1 MKILVINSGSSSIK
15 FQLFNM
21 PKKEVLASGLV
32 EKIGLKNGEIHYNTP
47 EKSISISMEIP
58 DHAVGLR
65 EVVKLLMSSASGVIS
80 NVDEIEMVG
89 HRVVH
94 GGNEF
99 LNTVEINQ
107 DVMDRI
113 KSLFNLAPLHNPPNH
128 IGIKVAQ
135 DIFPNARQIAVFDT
149 SFHQT
154 LPEKAYTYAISLKY
168 RDEYNIRVYGFH
180 GISHHFVSQKA
191 MEYLHKPNAKL
202 IVIHL
207 GNGCS
212 MTAVKDGKSIDHS
225 LGYGPNQ
232 GLIMGTRSGDIDQA
246 VIYFLM
252 EKFNLSSQE
261 VSNLLTKE
269 SGMLG
274 LTGDSDLRGIEE
286 RAQNGDQVAQLA
298 LEMNTYRIKKYI
310 GAYAAALNGLD
321 AIVFTA
327 GIGENSSLVRK
338 MVCED
343 MEYMGIHLDEAQ
355 NDIRSKEIRDISTE
369 ESKTKVLVIPTN
381 EELQIA
387 KECYAFKQN

>member
-1 MKILVINSGSSSIK
+1 MKVLVINSGSSSIK
-15 FQLFNM
+15 FQLFKM
-21 PKKEVLASGLV
+21 PEQEVVASGLV
-32 EKIGLKNGEIHYNTP
+32 EKIGLKNGEIHYNTQK
-47 EKSISISMEIP
+47 KSVNIEMEIS

-65 EVVKLLMSSASGVIS
+65 EVVNLLMSSASGVIS
-80 NVDEIEMVG
+80 NVDEIEMIG

-94 GGNEF
+94 GGKEF

-107 DVMDRI
+107 DVIDRI

-128 IGIKVAQ
+128 VGIVVAQ

-154 LPEKAYTYAISLKY
+154 IPEKAHTFAIPLKF
-168 RDEYNIRVYGFH
+168 RDEHDIRMYGFH
-180 GISHHFVSQKA
+180 GISHHYVSQKA
-191 MEYLHKPNAKL
+191 IEYLHNPSAKL

-212 MTAVKDGKSIDHS
+212 MTAIKDGKSIDHS
-225 LGYGPNQ
+225 LGFGPNQ

-246 VIYFLM
+246 VIFYLM
-252 EKFNLSSQE
+252 EKFNMGAQE
-261 VSNLLTKE
+261 VSNLLTKQ

-286 RAQNGDQVAQLA
+286 RANIGDEIAQLA

-310 GAYAAALNGLD
+310 GTYAAVLNGLD

-327 GIGENSSLVRK
+327 GIGENSELIRAK
-338 MVCED
+338 VCKD
-343 MEYMGIHLDEAQ
+343 MSYFGIELDA
-355 NDIRSKEIRDISTE
+355 NKNSIRSKEIREISTE
-369 ESKTKVLVIPTN
+369 YSRTKVLVIPTN

-387 KECYAFKQN
+387 KECFAFQQK

>member
-1 MKILVINSGSSSIK
+1 MKVLVINSGSSSIK
-15 FQLFNM
+15 FQLFKM
-21 PKKEVLASGLV
+21 PEQEVVASGLV
-32 EKIGLKNGEIHYNTP
+32 EKIGLKNGEIHYNTQK
-47 EKSISISMEIP
+47 KSVNIEMEIS

-65 EVVKLLMSSASGVIS
+65 EVVNLLMSSASGVIS
-80 NVDEIEMVG
+80 NVDEIEMIG

-94 GGNEF
+94 GGKEF

-107 DVMDRI
+107 DVIDRI

-128 IGIKVAQ
+128 VGIVVAQ

-154 LPEKAYTYAISLKY
+154 IPEKAHTFAIPLKF
-168 RDEYNIRVYGFH
+168 RDEHDIRMYGFH
-180 GISHHFVSQKA
+180 GISHHYVSQKA
-191 MEYLHKPNAKL
+191 IEYLHNPSAKL

-212 MTAVKDGKSIDHS
+212 MTAIKDGKSIDHS
-225 LGYGPNQ
+225 LGFGPNQ

-246 VIYFLM
+246 VIFYLM
-252 EKFNLSSQE
+252 EKFNMGAQE
-261 VSNLLTKE
+261 VSNLLTKQ

-286 RAQNGDQVAQLA
+286 RANIGDEIAQLA

-310 GAYAAALNGLD
+310 GTYAAVLNGID

-327 GIGENSSLVRK
+327 GIGENSELIRAK
-338 MVCED
+338 VCED
-343 MEYMGIHLDEAQ
+343 MSYFGIELDA
-355 NDIRSKEIRDISTE
+355 NKNSIRSKEIREISTE
-369 ESKTKVLVIPTN
+369 YSRTKVLVIPTN

-387 KECYAFKQN
+387 KECFAFQQK

>member
-1 MKILVINSGSSSIK
+1 MKVLVINSGSSSIK
-15 FQLFNM
+15 FQLFKM
-21 PKKEVLASGLV
+21 PEKEVIASGLV
-32 EKIGLKNGEIHYNTP
+32 EKIGLKNGEIHYNTQK
-47 EKSISISMEIP
+47 KSVNIEMEIS

-65 EVVKLLMSSASGVIS
+65 EVVNLLMSSASGVIS
-80 NVDEIEMVG
+80 NVDEIEMIG

-94 GGNEF
+94 GGKEF

-107 DVMDRI
+107 DVIDRI

-128 IGIKVAQ
+128 VGIVVAQ

-154 LPEKAYTYAISLKY
+154 IPEKAHTFAIPLKF
-168 RDEYNIRVYGFH
+168 RDEHDIRMYGFH
-180 GISHHFVSQKA
+180 GISHHYVSQKA
-191 MEYLHKPNAKL
+191 IEYLHNPIAKL

-212 MTAVKDGKSIDHS
+212 MTAIKDGKSIDHS
-225 LGYGPNQ
+225 LGFGPNQ

-246 VIYFLM
+246 VIFYLM
-252 EKFNLSSQE
+252 EKFNMGAQE
-261 VSNLLTKE
+261 VSNLLTKQ

-286 RAQNGDQVAQLA
+286 RANIGDEIAQLA

-310 GAYAAALNGLD
+310 GTYAAVLNGLD

-327 GIGENSSLVRK
+327 GIGENSELIRAK
-338 MVCED
+338 VCED
-343 MEYMGIHLDEAQ
+343 MSYFGIELDA
-355 NDIRSKEIRDISTE
+355 NKNSIRSKEIREISTE
-369 ESKTKVLVIPTN
+369 YSRTKVLVIPTN

-387 KECYAFKQN
+387 KECFAFQQK

>member
-1 MKILVINSGSSSIK
+1 MKVLVINSGSSSIK
-15 FQLFNM
+15 FQLFKM
-21 PKKEVLASGLV
+21 PEKEVIASGLV
-32 EKIGLKNGEIHYNTP
+32 EKIGLKNGEIHYNTQK
-47 EKSISISMEIP
+47 KSVNIEMEIS

-65 EVVKLLMSSASGVIS
+65 EVVNLLMSSASGVIS
-80 NVDEIEMVG
+80 NVDEIEMIG

-94 GGNEF
+94 GGKEF

-107 DVMDRI
+107 DVIDRI

-128 IGIKVAQ
+128 VGIVVAQ

-154 LPEKAYTYAISLKY
+154 IPEKAHTFAIPLKF
-168 RDEYNIRVYGFH
+168 RDEHDIRMYGFH
-180 GISHHFVSQKA
+180 GISHHYVSQKA
-191 MEYLHKPNAKL
+191 IEYLHNPSAKL

-212 MTAVKDGKSIDHS
+212 MTAIKDGKSIDHS
-225 LGYGPNQ
+225 LGFGPNQ

-246 VIYFLM
+246 VIFYLM
-252 EKFNLSSQE
+252 EKFNMGAQE
-261 VSNLLTKE
+261 VSNLLTKQ

-286 RAQNGDQVAQLA
+286 RANIGDEIAQLA
-298 LEMNTYRIKKYI
+298 LEMNIYRIKKYI
-310 GAYAAALNGLD
+310 GTYAAVLNGLD

-327 GIGENSSLVRK
+327 GIGENSELIRAK
-338 MVCED
+338 VCED
-343 MEYMGIHLDEAQ
+343 MSYFGIELDA
-355 NDIRSKEIRDISTE
+355 NKNSIRAKEIREISTE
-369 ESKTKVLVIPTN
+369 YSRTKVLVIPTN

-387 KECYAFKQN
+387 KECFAFQQK

>member
-1 MKILVINSGSSSIK
+1 MKVLVINSGSSSIK
-15 FQLFNM
+15 FQLFKM
-21 PKKEVLASGLV
+21 PEQEVVASGLV
-32 EKIGLKNGEIHYNTP
+32 EKIGLNNGEIHYNTQK
-47 EKSISISMEIP
+47 KSVNIEMEIP

-65 EVVKLLMSSASGVIS
+65 EVVNLLMSSASGVIS
-80 NVDEIEMVG
+80 NVDEIEMIG

-94 GGNEF
+94 GGKEF

-107 DVMDRI
+107 EVIDRI

-128 IGIKVAQ
+128 VGIVVAQ

-154 LPEKAYTYAISLKY
+154 IPEKAHTFAIPLKF
-168 RDEYNIRVYGFH
+168 RDEHDIRMYGFH
-180 GISHHFVSQKA
+180 GISHHYVSQKA
-191 MEYLHKPNAKL
+191 IEYLHNPSAKL

-212 MTAVKDGKSIDHS
+212 MTAIKDGKSIDHS
-225 LGYGPNQ
+225 LGFGPNQ

-246 VIYFLM
+246 VIFYLM
-252 EKFNLSSQE
+252 EKFNMGAQE
-261 VSNLLTKE
+261 VSNLLTKQ

-286 RAQNGDQVAQLA
+286 RANIGDEIAQLA

-310 GAYAAALNGLD
+310 GTYAAVLNGLD

-327 GIGENSSLVRK
+327 GIGENSELIRAK
-338 MVCED
+338 VCED
-343 MEYMGIHLDEAQ
+343 MSYFGIELDA
-355 NDIRSKEIRDISTE
+355 NKNSIRSKEIREISTE
-369 ESKTKVLVIPTN
+369 YSRTKVLVIPTN

-387 KECYAFKQN
+387 KECFAFQQK